1 MLLSYGYGQQ
11 WIGDNNKSR
20 QINGDFDCHTDVAVR
35 RGAHHPIQ
43 HIQGKGGIDN
53 NKFKNNLKTKIWST
67 DLIDLRILSNNHL
80 VHIWQKKYHN
90 PYILCP

>member
-20 QINGDFDCHTDVAVR
+20 QINGDFDCHTDVAVW

-53 NKFKNNLKTKIWST
+53 NKFKNNLKNKIWST